1 MYCLKNELQDFFF
14 KNDLALKKV
23 PIIKQS
29 IKTKHDSS
37 ILTDFNL
44 NFLFYQCIKIN
55 VVQNYRF

>member
-1 MYCLKNELQDFFF
+1 MYCLKNELQDFF

-44 NFLFYQCIKIN
+44 NFLFIN
-55 VVQNYRF
+55 V